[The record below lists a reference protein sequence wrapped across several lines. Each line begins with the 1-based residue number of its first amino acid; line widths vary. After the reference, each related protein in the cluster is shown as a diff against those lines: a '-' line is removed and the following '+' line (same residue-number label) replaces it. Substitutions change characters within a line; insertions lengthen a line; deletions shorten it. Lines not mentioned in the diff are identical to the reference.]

1 MELNLEQRL
10 RMMVGE
16 LVIQNLALQMENEKL
31 KVQAAANSKPE
42 PETKE
47 FGVPVDNGTAKPV

>member
-10 RMMVGE
+10 RMLLGE
-16 LVIQNLALQMENEKL
+16 YVIQNLALQMENEKL

-42 PETKE
+42 PDPK
-47 FGVPVDNGTAKPV
+47 VPELAPSQDQ